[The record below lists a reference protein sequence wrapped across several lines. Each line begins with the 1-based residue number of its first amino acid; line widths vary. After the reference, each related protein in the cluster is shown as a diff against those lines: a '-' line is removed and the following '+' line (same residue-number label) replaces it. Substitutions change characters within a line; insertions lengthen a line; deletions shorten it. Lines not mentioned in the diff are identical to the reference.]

1 MKRPLTV
8 FGFTILFT
16 LLVMGSAADG
26 LALVTVSLTF
36 ICLFCLSLIFRKTRQ
51 TSVIPTV
58 LLGVAVACL
67 LLFVSDLSYNK
78 ALESKGENL
87 IVTGTVSEVPEFNRE
102 NGRHYCVIKLSKISG
117 EKVSGKLR
125 MSFSETKDDINHSS

>member
-8 FGFTILFT
+8 FGFTMLFT

-26 LALVTVSLTF
+26 LALATVSLTF
-36 ICLFCLSLIFRKTRQ
+36 ICLFCLSLRFRKIRQ

-87 IVTGTVSEVPEFNRE
+87 IVTGTVSEVPEFNRG
-102 NGRHYCVIKLSKISG
+102 NGRHYCVLELETAGG
-117 EKVSGKLR
+117 ERATGKLR
-125 MSFSETKDDINHSS
+125 LSFSASKER